1 MSVADRPAS
10 PEPDDLGH
18 CLALMVSDGAPDV
31 IMRGE
36 IRDKDPM
43 QHAMAYAE
51 TAHREVLMDLSLNLK
66 GVVGQRRRRG
76 TAAKKI
82 NEISL

>member
-18 CLALMVSDGAPDV
+18 CLALMLSNDAPDV
-31 IMRGE
+31 IMMGE

-43 QHAMAYAE
+43 QHATAYAE
-51 TAHREVLMDLSLNLK
+51 TAHRKMLMDLSLNLK
-66 GVVGQRRRRG
+66 GVVGQRRRG
-76 TAAKKI
+76 ASAKKI
-82 NEISL
+82 NKISL